1 MAQLDPVAKELTE
14 KLDELEQRVDRL
26 RSLYEQFFQGIERV
40 EPAME
45 RDAIHRQLLELRT
58 VKTRNTGL
66 RFRINQMVARY
77 TTFENY
83 WSRVVKQI
91 QDGTY
96 QRDVFKARLHAK
108 LREEKER
115 ARKKGPEKEQPAVA
129 QPDLQPGAGAPAA
142 ARPGVASPAAGLSDE
157 HIEAIYQAYTTA
169 KRRCRESTQGIT
181 KESLAASLR
190 KQLPAILK
198 QYKCSAV
205 EFKVV
210 IKDGKAVLKA
220 IPKTGRD

>member
-1 MAQLDPVAKELTE
+1 MAQLDSVAKGLTE
-14 KLDELEQRVDRL
+14 KLDDLEQRIDRL

-40 EPAME
+40 EPTLE
-45 RDAIHRQLLELRT
+45 RDNIHRQLLELRT

-83 WSRVVKQI
+83 WGRVTKQI

-96 QRDVFKARLHAK
+96 QRDVFKARLHAR

-115 ARKKGPEKEQPAVA
+115 TRKKGAPEKE
-129 QPDLQPGAGAPAA
+129 APAA
-142 ARPGVASPAAGLSDE
+142 AQAAAEAPAAASRTAAASPAAGLSDE

-190 KQLPAILK
+190 KQLPVILK
-198 QYKCSAV
+198 QFRCTAV

-220 IPKTGRD
+220 VPKTGA

>member
-14 KLDELEQRVDRL
+14 KLDDLEQRIDRL

-40 EPAME
+40 EPTLE
-45 RDAIHRQLLELRT
+45 RDNIHRQLLELRT

-83 WSRVVKQI
+83 WSRVTKQI

-96 QRDVFKARLHAK
+96 QRDVFKARLHAR

-115 ARKKGPEKEQPAVA
+115 TRKKDAPEKE
-129 QPDLQPGAGAPAA
+129 APAA
-142 ARPGVASPAAGLSDE
+142 AQAAAKAPAPASQPAAASPATGLSDE

-190 KQLPAILK
+190 KQLPVILK
-198 QYKCSAV
+198 QFRCAAV

-220 IPKTGRD
+220 VPKTGA

>member
-1 MAQLDPVAKELTE
+1 MVQLDPVAKELTE
-14 KLDELEQRVDRL
+14 KLDELEQRIDRL

-40 EPAME
+40 EPTME

-83 WSRVVKQI
+83 WGRVTKQI

-96 QRDVFKARLHAK
+96 QRDVFKARFHAK

-115 ARKKGPEKEQPAVA
+115 ARRKGPVQDQPAAA
-129 QPDLQPGAGAPAA
+129 QSDASAAPA
-142 ARPGVASPAAGLSDE
+142 ARPGVASPAAGLSEE